1 MRIIKDNPDM
11 MKSVVI
17 MDRGCGHKEYYG
29 MIVMR
34 DGMNYCRNCIY
45 DIWSKE
51 SNYKWK
57 PNPDEDYRF
66 PLYSD
71 GKDYYSEVNPDAE

>member
-45 DIWSKE
+45 V
-51 SNYKWK
+51 YKK
-57 PNPDEDYRF
+57 H
-66 PLYSD
+66 
-71 GKDYYSEVNPDAE
+71 